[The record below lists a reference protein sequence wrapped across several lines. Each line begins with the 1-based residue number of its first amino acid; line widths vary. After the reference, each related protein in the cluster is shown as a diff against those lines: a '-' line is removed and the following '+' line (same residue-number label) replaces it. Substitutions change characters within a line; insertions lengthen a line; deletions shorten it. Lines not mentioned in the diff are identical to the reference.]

1 MKYRAWWIV
10 CILIFALGFG
20 ELISLGFF
28 GVIHFPRE
36 QASAMCR
43 VLLYTIATMVS
54 LIGYMENTHRKLK

>member
-10 CILIFALGFG
+10 CILIFA
-20 ELISLGFF
+20 LGFF